1 MSAEKKKGISTDCVH
16 AGEERFKPYD
26 SITTPIIQSSTY
38 IFKNSEDIH
47 RYTQKHHF
55 RYEYGRYGNPTQRAA
70 EKKLA
75 QLEGAESAVLFA
87 SGMSA
92 IINTLLAVLKAGDH
106 MIITDDAYGKTLSFV
121 KSWLPH
127 WGIETTMV
135 KMGDYEGIEAAIRD
149 NTRVFFSESPTN
161 PYLNIVDFSRLRK
174 IKKEHPEIIVV
185 SDSTFATP
193 YNQRPLELGA
203 DIVIHSATKYLAG
216 HNDILAGVVLGS
228 EKLVKAI
235 VDFQKI
241 MGGVI
246 DPHCVYLL
254 IRGLKTFSVRMEH
267 LNTSGE
273 KVARWLESH
282 PRIRRVYYPA
292 LESHPHHEV
301 AMREMSGFGSV
312 TTFELDGDLE
322 DSNRLL
328 DNLKL
333 CYIGPSLG
341 GCETLIT
348 HPATVTY
355 YNNTR
360 EERYALGILDN
371 LFRLSVGLE
380 DTEDI
385 IGDLD
390 QAMEATFA

>member
-1 MSAEKKKGISTDCVH
+1 MKKDISTDCVH
-16 AGEERFKPYD
+16 AGEDRFKPLD
-26 SITTPIIQSSTY
+26 SITTPIIQSST
-38 IFKNSEDIH
+38 FVFRNSEDIS
-47 RYTQKHHF
+47 RYTQKQHF

-70 EKKLA
+70 ENKLA
-75 QLEGAESAVLFA
+75 KLEGAESAVLFA

-106 MIITDDAYGKTLSFV
+106 MVITDDAYGKTLTFC
-121 KSWLPH
+121 KAWLPK
-127 WGIETTMV
+127 WGIGCTVV
-135 KMGDYEGIEAAIRD
+135 KMGDYEAIEKAIQP
-149 NTRVFFSESPTN
+149 NTRLFFSESPTN
-161 PYLNIVDFSRLRK
+161 PYLNIMDFSKLRE
-174 IKKEHPEIIVV
+174 IKKKYPKMMVV

-216 HNDILAGVVLGS
+216 HNDILAGVVLGNAD
-228 EKLVKAI
+228 LVEEI
-235 VDFQKI
+235 VNFQKI

-246 DPHCVYLL
+246 DPHCAYLL
-254 IRGLKTFSVRMEH
+254 IRGLKTFGIRMER
-267 LNTSGE
+267 LNSSGE
-273 KVARWLESH
+273 IVANWLESH
-282 PRIRRVYYPA
+282 PKIRRCYYPS

-301 AMREMSGFGSV
+301 AKREMNGYGAV
-312 TTFELDGDLE
+312 VTFELDGDLAA
-322 DSNRLL
+322 SNRLL

-355 YNNTR
+355 YNCTR
-360 EERYALGILDN
+360 KERYELGILDN

-380 DTEDI
+380 NPDDI
-385 IGDLD
+385 IADLD
-390 QAMEATFA
+390 GAIKAT

>member
-1 MSAEKKKGISTDCVH
+1 MKDSISTDCIH

-26 SITTPIIQSSTY
+26 SITTPIIQSSTFV
-38 IFKNSEDIH
+38 FKNSEDIR
-47 RYTQKHHF
+47 RYTQKQHF

-75 QLEGAESAVLFA
+75 ILEGAESAVLFA

-106 MIITDDAYGKTLSFV
+106 MIITDDAYGKTLDFV
-121 KSWLPH
+121 KYWLPH
-127 WGIETTMV
+127 WGIETSIV
-135 KMGDYEGIEAAIRD
+135 KMSDYDAIEQAIKS
-149 NTRVFFSESPTN
+149 NTRIFFSESPTN
-161 PYLNIVDFSRLRK
+161 PYLNIMDFSRLRS
-174 IKKEHPEIIVV
+174 IKEKYPQIIVV

-203 DIVIHSATKYLAG
+203 EIVIHSATKYLAG

-228 EKLVKAI
+228 EKLVQEI

-246 DPHCVYLL
+246 DPHCAYLL
-254 IRGLKTFSVRMEH
+254 IRGLKTFSLRMER
-267 LNTSGE
+267 LNRSGE

-282 PRIRRVYYPA
+282 PRIKRCYYPA
-292 LESHPHHEV
+292 LKSHPHHDV
-301 AMREMSGFGSV
+301 AIREMNGFGAV
-312 TTFELDGDLE
+312 VTFELNGDLD
-322 DSNRLL
+322 DSCHFL

-355 YNNTR
+355 YNYTR
-360 EERYALGILDN
+360 EERYELGILDN
-371 LFRLSVGLE
+371 LFRLSIGLE
-380 DTEDI
+380 DPEDI
-385 IGDLD
+385 ISDLE
-390 QAMEATFA
+390 QAMK

>member
-1 MSAEKKKGISTDCVH
+1 MKKKISTDCIH
-16 AGEERFKPYD
+16 AGEERFKSYD
-26 SITTPIIQSSTY
+26 SITTPIVQSSTFV
-38 IFKNSEDIH
+38 FKNSEEIR
-47 RYTQKHHF
+47 RYTQKEHF

-70 EKKLA
+70 EHKLA
-75 QLEGAESAVLFA
+75 ALEGAEAAVLFA

-92 IINTLLAVLKAGDH
+92 IINTLLAVLQNGDH
-106 MIITDDAYGKTLSFV
+106 MIITDDAYGRTLSFC
-121 KSWLPH
+121 KSWLPK
-127 WGIETTMV
+127 WGIEATVV
-135 KMGDYEGIEAAIRD
+135 KMGDYDAIEKAIKP

-161 PYLNIVDFSRLRK
+161 PYLNIMDFSQLRE
-174 IKKEHPEIIVV
+174 IKERHPDMIVI

-228 EKLVKAI
+228 SGLVQNI
-235 VDFQKI
+235 VEFQKI

-246 DPHCVYLL
+246 DPHCAYLL
-254 IRGLKTFSVRMEH
+254 IRGLKTFSIRMER
-267 LNTSGE
+267 LNQSGE
-273 KVARWLESH
+273 IIAEWLENH
-282 PRIRRVYYPA
+282 PNIRRCYYPA
-292 LESHPHHEV
+292 LKSHPQHEV
-301 AMREMSGFGSV
+301 AEREMNGYGCV

-322 DSNRLL
+322 DSKRFL

-355 YNNTR
+355 YNCTR
-360 EERYALGILDN
+360 DERYELGILDN

-380 DTEDI
+380 DPEDI
-385 IGDLD
+385 IADLE
-390 QAMEATFA
+390 QAMGKI

>member
-1 MSAEKKKGISTDCVH
+1 MKKDMGTDCIH

-26 SITTPIIQSSTY
+26 SITTPIIQSSTFV
-38 IFKNSEDIH
+38 FKNSEDI
-47 RYTQKHHF
+47 RRFNEKEHF

-70 EKKLA
+70 ELKIAKF
-75 QLEGAESAVLFA
+75 EGAEEAVLFA

-92 IINTLLAVLKAGDH
+92 IINTLLTVLKAGDH
-106 MIITDDAYGKTLSFV
+106 MIITDDAYGKTLSFC

-127 WGIETTMV
+127 WGIENTVV
-135 KMGDYEGIEAAIRD
+135 KMSDYESIERAIKP
-149 NTRVFFSESPTN
+149 NTRLFFSESPTN
-161 PYLNIVDFSRLRK
+161 PYLNIMDFSKVRD
-174 IKKEHPEIIVV
+174 IKSHHPKMIVV

-228 EKLVKAI
+228 KELVQDI

-246 DPHCVYLL
+246 DPHCAYLL
-254 IRGLKTFSVRMEH
+254 IRGLKTFSLRMER
-267 LNTSGE
+267 LNRSGE
-273 KVARWLESH
+273 ILAEWLDKH
-282 PRIRRVYYPA
+282 PKIKRCYYPS
-292 LESHPHHEV
+292 LKNHPHHDV
-301 AMREMSGFGSV
+301 AKREMNGFGAV
-312 TTFELDGDLE
+312 VTFELDGDIA

-355 YNNTR
+355 YGCTR
-360 EERYALGILDN
+360 EERYELGILDN

-380 DTEDI
+380 DPEDI
-385 IGDLD
+385 IADLE
-390 QAMEATFA
+390 QALNAI

>member
-1 MSAEKKKGISTDCVH
+1 MWKDISTDCVH
-16 AGEERFKPYD
+16 AGEERVKPYD
-26 SITTPIIQSSTY
+26 SITTPIIQSSTFV
-38 IFKNSEDIH
+38 FKNSEDIH
-47 RYTQKHHF
+47 RYTKEKRF
-55 RYEYGRYGNPTQRAA
+55 RFEYGRYGNPTQLAA

-92 IINTLLAVLKAGDH
+92 IINTLLAVLKSGDH

-121 KSWLPH
+121 KHWLPN
-127 WGIETTMV
+127 WGIETTIV
-135 KMGDYEGIEAAIRD
+135 KMGDYDAIENAIRP
-149 NTRVFFSESPTN
+149 NTRLFFSESPTN
-161 PYLNIVDFSRLRK
+161 PYLNIMDFSRLRA
-174 IKKEHPEIIVV
+174 IKARHPGIIIV

-193 YNQRPLELGA
+193 YNQKPLELGA
-203 DIVIHSATKYLAG
+203 DIVIHSATKYLGG

-228 EKLVKAI
+228 EELVAEI
-235 VDFQKI
+235 VNFQKI

-246 DPHCVYLL
+246 DPHCAYLL
-254 IRGLKTFSVRMEH
+254 IRGLKTFSVRMER
-267 LNTSGE
+267 LNSSGE
-273 KVARWLESH
+273 KIARWLEAH
-282 PRIRRVYYPA
+282 PKIRRCYYPA

-301 AMREMSGFGSV
+301 AKREMRGFGAV
-312 TTFELDGDLE
+312 VTFELDGDLE

-328 DNLKL
+328 DNLRL

-355 YNNTR
+355 YNYTR
-360 EERYALGILDN
+360 EERYELGIIDN

-380 DTEDI
+380 DPEDI
-385 IGDLD
+385 IADLE
-390 QAMEATFA
+390 QAMEAIGRK

>member
-1 MSAEKKKGISTDCVH
+1 MKKDMGTECVH
-16 AGEERFKPYD
+16 AGEERFKMYD
-26 SITTPIIQSSTY
+26 SITTPIIQSSTFV
-38 IFKNSEDIH
+38 FKNSEDV
-47 RYTQKHHF
+47 RRFTDKEHF

-70 EKKLA
+70 ELKMA
-75 QLEGAESAVLFA
+75 QLEGADEAVLFA

-92 IINTLLAVLKAGDH
+92 IINTILTVLKAGDH
-106 MIITDDAYGKTLSFV
+106 MIITDDAYGKTLSFC

-127 WGIETTMV
+127 WGIENTVV
-135 KMGDYEGIEAAIRD
+135 KMGDYESIERAIKP
-149 NTRVFFSESPTN
+149 NTRLFFSESPTN
-161 PYLNIVDFSRLRK
+161 PYLNIMDFSK
-174 IKKEHPEIIVV
+174 IRDIKSRHPEMIVV

-193 YNQRPLELGA
+193 YNQRPFELGA

-228 EKLVKAI
+228 KELVQDI
-235 VDFQKI
+235 VNFQKI

-246 DPHCVYLL
+246 DPHCAYLL
-254 IRGLKTFSVRMEH
+254 IRGLKTFSLRMER
-267 LNTSGE
+267 LNRSGE
-273 KVARWLESH
+273 ILAEWLEKH
-282 PRIRRVYYPA
+282 PKIKRCYYPS
-292 LESHPHHEV
+292 LKSHPHHDV
-301 AMREMSGFGSV
+301 AKREMNGFGAV
-312 TTFELDGDLE
+312 VTFELDGDIE

-355 YNNTR
+355 YGCTR
-360 EERYALGILDN
+360 EERYELGILDN

-380 DTEDI
+380 DPEDI
-385 IGDLD
+385 IADLE
-390 QAMEATFA
+390 QAMDAI

>member
-1 MSAEKKKGISTDCVH
+1 MSTDCVH
-16 AGEERFKPYD
+16 AGEERHKPYD
-26 SITTPIIQSSTY
+26 SITTPIIQSSTFV
-38 IFKNSEDIH
+38 FKNSEDV
-47 RYTQKHHF
+47 RKFTQENHF

-92 IINTLLAVLKAGDH
+92 IINTLLAILRAGDH

-121 KSWLPH
+121 KAWLPK
-127 WGIETTMV
+127 WGIESTVV
-135 KMGDYEGIEAAIRD
+135 KMGDYEAIEKAMKS
-149 NTRVFFSESPTN
+149 NTRLFFSESPTN
-161 PYLNIVDFSRLRK
+161 PYMNIMDFSKLKEIRK
-174 IKKEHPEIIVV
+174 KFPDMLVI

-216 HNDILAGVVLGS
+216 HNDILAGVVLGN
-228 EKLVKAI
+228 EKLIEEI
-235 VDFQKI
+235 VGFQKI

-246 DPHCVYLL
+246 DPHCAYLL
-254 IRGLKTFSVRMEH
+254 IRGLKTFSLRMEQ
-267 LNTSGE
+267 LNKSGVE
-273 KVARWLESH
+273 VAEWLESH
-282 PRIRRVYYPA
+282 PKIKRCYYPS
-292 LESHPHHEV
+292 LKSHPQYEV
-301 AMREMSGFGSV
+301 AHREMTGFGAV
-312 TTFELDGDLE
+312 VTFELDSDLAG
-322 DSNRLL
+322 SNRLL

-360 EERYALGILDN
+360 EERYKLGILDN
-371 LFRLSVGLE
+371 LFRLSIGLE
-380 DTEDI
+380 DPQDI
-385 IGDLD
+385 IDDLE
-390 QAMEATFA
+390 QAMEAI